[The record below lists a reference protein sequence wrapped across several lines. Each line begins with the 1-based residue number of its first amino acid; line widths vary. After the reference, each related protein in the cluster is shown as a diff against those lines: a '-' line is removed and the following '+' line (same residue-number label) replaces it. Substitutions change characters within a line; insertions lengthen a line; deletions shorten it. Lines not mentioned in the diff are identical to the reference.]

1 MRDISSDL
9 KEKWGRDYCPSM
21 ACAMTI
27 VVGAFVI
34 GGILL
39 IALAQYGVAVFFA
52 ADFCCA
58 GGIMA
63 LYFSRTVIDQS
74 DVLGKAEHFR
84 HTRPELDS
92 FALRREIKRQLR
104 AMTVHALI
112 AIGVEMTLVLLW
124 AMALLD
130 MVEQMRLWSALF
142 CFFPVAII
150 AIFGV
155 GSMCSALKS
164 VDDLRHRH
172 IHTS

>member
-1 MRDISSDL
+1 MRDISFDL
-9 KEKWGRDYCPSM
+9 KEKWERNYRSSM
-21 ACAMTI
+21 ACAAFI
-27 VVGAFVI
+27 IAGAFVV

-63 LYFSRTVIDQS
+63 LYLSRTIIDQS

-92 FALRREIKRQLR
+92 FALRREMKRQLR
-104 AMTVHALI
+104 AMTIHALI
-112 AIGVEMTLVLLW
+112 AIGVEMTFVLLW

-142 CFFPVAII
+142 CFFPAAII

-155 GSMCSALKS
+155 GSMCSALGN
-164 VDDLRHRH
+164 VAELRRR
-172 IHTS
+172 TS

>member
-92 FALRREIKRQLR
+92 FALRREMKRQLR

-112 AIGVEMTLVLLW
+112 AIGVEMTIVLLW
-124 AMALLD
+124 IMALLD

-142 CFFPVAII
+142 CFFPAVII
-150 AIFGV
+150 AVFGV
-155 GSMCSALKS
+155 GPMCSALGN
-164 VDDLRHRH
+164 VAELRRRA
-172 IHTS
+172 S

>member
-1 MRDISSDL
+1 MRDISFDL

-112 AIGVEMTLVLLW
+112 AIGVEMALVLLW

-172 IHTS
+172 IHTP

>member
-1 MRDISSDL
+1 MRDISFDL
-9 KEKWGRDYCPSM
+9 KEKWGDYRASM
-21 ACAMTI
+21 ACAVTI

-34 GGILL
+34 GSILL
-39 IALAQYGVAVFFA
+39 IVLAQYGVAVFFA

-63 LYFSRTVIDQS
+63 LYLSRTIIDQS
-74 DVLGKAEHFR
+74 DVLGKVEHFR

-92 FALRREIKRQLR
+92 FALRREMKRQLR

-112 AIGVEMTLVLLW
+112 TIGVEMTIVLLW
-124 AMALLD
+124 IMALLD

-142 CFFPVAII
+142 CFFPAVII

-155 GSMCSALKS
+155 GSMCSALNN
-164 VDDLRHRH
+164 VTELRRH
-172 IHTS
+172 AT

>member
-1 MRDISSDL
+1 MRDISFDL

>member
-1 MRDISSDL
+1 MRNISFDL
-9 KEKWGRDYCPSM
+9 KEKWGDYRASM
-21 ACAMTI
+21 ACAMAI

-39 IALAQYGVAVFFA
+39 ITLAQYGVAVFFA

-63 LYFSRTVIDQS
+63 LYFSRTIVDQT
-74 DVLGKAEHFR
+74 DVLDKAEHFR
-84 HTRPELDS
+84 LTRPELDS

-104 AMTVHALI
+104 VMTVHALI
-112 AIGVEMTLVLLW
+112 AIGVEMTIVLLW
-124 AMALLD
+124 IMALLD

-142 CFFPVAII
+142 CIFPAAVI

-172 IHTS
+172 IHAT

>member
-1 MRDISSDL
+1 MRDISFDL

-92 FALRREIKRQLR
+92 FALRREMKRQLK

>member
-1 MRDISSDL
+1 MRDISFDL

-34 GGILL
+34 GVILL
-39 IALAQYGVAVFFA
+39 ITLAQYGVAVFFA

-63 LYFSRTVIDQS
+63 LYFSRTIVDQT
-74 DVLGKAEHFR
+74 DVLDKAEHFR
-84 HTRPELDS
+84 LTRPELDS

-112 AIGVEMTLVLLW
+112 AIGAELTIALIWV
-124 AMALLD
+124 MAFLD
-130 MVEQMRLWSALF
+130 MIEKARPWSALF
-142 CFFPVAII
+142 CIFPAAVI

-164 VDDLRHRH
+164 VDDLRR
-172 IHTS
+172 HTS

>member
-1 MRDISSDL
+1 MRDISFDL
-9 KEKWGRDYCPSM
+9 KEKWGDYRASM
-21 ACAMTI
+21 ACAMAI

-39 IALAQYGVAVFFA
+39 ITLAQYGVAVFFA

-74 DVLGKAEHFR
+74 DVLSKAEHFR
-84 HTRPELDS
+84 LTRPELDS

-104 AMTVHALI
+104 VMTVHALI
-112 AIGVEMTLVLLW
+112 AIGVEMTIVLLW
-124 AMALLD
+124 IMALLD

-142 CFFPVAII
+142 CIFPAAVI

-164 VDDLRHRH
+164 VDDLRH